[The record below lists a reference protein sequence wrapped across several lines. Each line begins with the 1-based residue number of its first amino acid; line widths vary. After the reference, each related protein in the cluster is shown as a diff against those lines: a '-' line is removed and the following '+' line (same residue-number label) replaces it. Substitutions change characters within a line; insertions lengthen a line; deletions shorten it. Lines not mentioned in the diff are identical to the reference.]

1 MKMAINCGMKTALL
15 LSVFMALP
23 ALANS
28 VKLDMVP
35 GLWENNM
42 RYSGEGAAQ
51 MQQMQAAQME
61 AAMADMKQHLASMPP
76 EQRKQ
81 MEAMM
86 AQAGMSLSD
95 EGIAFDQ
102 QQVNI
107 NSDGMSSKS
116 CITQAQIN
124 SGDLGMDD
132 GEGCTS
138 TLTQINGNRFK
149 SVQVCT
155 GENASRSEGDI
166 VFNSPKRYT
175 GTGVLTQTIDGQSH
189 RVTVAFEGRWLGGD
203 CGDIP
208 AQ

>member
-138 TLTQINGNRFK
+138 TLTQITAIGLNQCK
-149 SVQVCT
+149 YV
-155 GENASRSEGDI
+155 
-166 VFNSPKRYT
+166 
-175 GTGVLTQTIDGQSH
+175 
-189 RVTVAFEGRWLGGD
+189 RVRTLRAVRVILFSIPPNV
-203 CGDIP
+203 IP
-208 AQ
+208 APEY